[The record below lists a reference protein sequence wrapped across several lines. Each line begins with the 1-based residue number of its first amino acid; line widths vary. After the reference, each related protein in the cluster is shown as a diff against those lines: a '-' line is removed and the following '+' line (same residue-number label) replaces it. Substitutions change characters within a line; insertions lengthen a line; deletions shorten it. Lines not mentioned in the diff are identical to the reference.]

1 MKLKKSFK
9 IQHIILFF
17 VLFAFLYKIN
27 PIKNFSEII
36 NIKLPKRLEN
46 IYGYCGGES
55 IGYLKYI
62 KKKFKLNAHPE
73 IINFIHTP
81 PNLWSIYEAKLNN
94 YKSNKKIVL
103 NYPGEKIQVDLVGL
117 GNNIFEFK
125 DPYYFSTIS
134 SNINKIY
141 SKKTDLKIDYL
152 EFYKNDYLNN
162 SNLLKKIKFSYGNLK
177 EHNLKINLEEFEIE
191 ENRLFIKIIS
201 NKFYGKSSG
210 LKMELENRLNINDYE
225 IIHNYENCYFLN

>member
-1 MKLKKSFK
+1 MKIKKSFK
-9 IQHIILFF
+9 INLIIL
-17 VLFAFLYKIN
+17 LFILLSFLYKIN
-27 PIKNFSEII
+27 PIQNFSEII
-36 NIKLPKRLEN
+36 NNKLLKRLEN
-46 IYGYCGGES
+46 VYGYCGGES
-55 IGYLKYI
+55 VGYLKYVN
-62 KKKFKLNAHPE
+62 KNFKLNAHPE

-81 PNLWSIYEAKLNN
+81 PNLWSIYEAKFNN

-103 NYPGEKIQVDLVGL
+103 NYPGEKIQVDLVSL

-125 DPYYFSTIS
+125 DPYYYSTLS
-134 SNINKIY
+134 DNINKIY

-152 EFYKNDYLNN
+152 EFYKNNYLNN

>member
-1 MKLKKSFK
+1 MKLKKPFK
-9 IQHIILFF
+9 IQFIILFF
-17 VLFAFLYKIN
+17 ILFAFLYKIN

-36 NIKLPKRLEN
+36 NINLPKRLEN
-46 IYGYCGGES
+46 VYGYCGGES

-152 EFYKNDYLNN
+152 EFYKNNYLNN
-162 SNLLKKIKFSYGNLK
+162 SNLIRKSKLSYDNLK
-177 EHNLKINLEEFEIE
+177 EHKLQINLEEFEIG

-201 NKFYGKSSG
+201 NELYGKSSA
-210 LKMELENRLNINDYE
+210 LKIELENRLNINDYE